1 MRLATGAGA
10 LMAMMA
16 LLSGLPAVSH
26 AQNGGWATGKGEVA
40 FSQNRFPEL
49 KGLTYSQEDQRKA
62 INLCSQY
69 GGGSQSQLCNLA
81 TEFYMKEGQQAADA
95 QRQKE
100 TSAATQATAP
110 TEQSSKDEEA
120 PASPIAPQEVAA
132 TSLPAASQEVA
143 ATPPPIAPQEVAATP
158 SPAAPQ
164 EVTATPSQA
173 SNDSGAIKLATACSS
188 AESPSR
194 QCADYL
200 RAEKR
205 SAAEAEMQTQRLEKT
220 RLQAQAEAA
229 SEQKAK
235 QQEKRDE
242 SSALYWKVGILG
254 FLISNVI
261 LFVGAAKRKF
271 VVFYDKWDIIHAV
284 LIFVSPACGYF
295 LAWLIDVGTS
305 GESFLHPICIGL
317 GWALAAWFSVVTLIS
332 SIRHNKN
339 VTIGIFVGLMKIYTV
354 ILIASIA
361 LLSFTMLN
369 SNMGS
374 MPKDMDTLEKMQRV
388 KQDKVNGAMWAVL
401 AAGLLYVLVNGA
413 EVYEERGW
421 KLPA

>member
-1 MRLATGAGA
+1 
-10 LMAMMA
+10 MMA
-16 LLSGLPAVSH
+16 LLGGLPATLH
-26 AQNGGWATGKGEVA
+26 AQTGGWATSKGEIA
-40 FSQNRFPEL
+40 FTQNRFPEL

-69 GGGSQSQLCNLA
+69 GGGSQNQLCNLA
-81 TEFYMKEGQQAADA
+81 TEFYMKEGQQEADA

-100 TSAATQATAP
+100 ASAAAQAAAQ
-110 TEQSSKDEEA
+110 TEQSSKDEET

-132 TSLPAASQEVA
+132 TPSPIAPQEAA
-143 ATPPPIAPQEVAATP
+143 ATSSSAAPQEVAAIP
-158 SPAAPQ
+158 L
-164 EVTATPSQA
+164 QA
-173 SNDSGAIKLATACSS
+173 SSDAGASDVATACSS
-188 AESPSR
+188 ADAQTSH
-194 QCADYL
+194 QCAVYI
-200 RAEKR
+200 RAQKR
-205 SAAEAEMQTQRLEKT
+205 AAQVAEMQAKNLEKA

-229 SEQKAK
+229 FEQKAK

-254 FLISNVI
+254 FLVSNVI
-261 LFVGAAKRKF
+261 LFVGAAKKKF
-271 VVFYDKWDIIHAV
+271 VVFYDKWDIFHAV

-317 GWALAAWFSVVTLIS
+317 GWVLAAWFSVVTLIS

-354 ILIASIA
+354 ILMASIA

-369 SNMGS
+369 SSMGS

-388 KQDKVNGAMWAVL
+388 KQDKENGAMWAVV
-401 AAGLLYVLVNGA
+401 AAGLLYLLVNGA

-421 KLPA
+421 NLPS